1 MPINEVFPSP
11 TVTKVIFQVRFPN
24 LFYLESRM
32 GEFQLKVMKEFP
44 KSSMAL
50 TRQILIA
57 QGVQIADGAPLQGN
71 ALPAE
76 VGKVWNF
83 ESENGVEL
91 HVTSDSMDLSST
103 LHKTYNNPNHPNRF
117 RDSIK
122 MALDALNAVAPVP
135 VFSRVG
141 LRYIDDCPIPSLDNN
156 AYRQYYN
163 TTLALG
169 RFSLTDAEEMTHVA
183 LVRRGNR
190 NIRIREALRVL
201 GDKPQLTLD
210 FDAYTVNVEP
220 ANCLAMTDDLHNLVI
235 DEYEQTLREPVFQIM
250 RKLPQ

>member
-32 GEFQLKVMKEFP
+32 GEFQLKVMKDFP

-71 ALPAE
+71 AQPAE

-122 MALDALNAVAPVP
+122 MALDALIAVAPVP

-141 LRYIDDCPIPSLDNN
+141 LRYIDDCPIPALDNN

-169 RFSLTDAEEMTHVA
+169 RFNLADAEEMTHVA
-183 LVRRGNR
+183 VVRRGHR
-190 NIRIREALRVL
+190 SIRIREALRVL
-201 GDKPQLTLD
+201 GDRPQLALD
-210 FDAYTVNVEP
+210 FDGYSLNVESGR
-220 ANCLAMTDDLHNLVI
+220 CLTITDELHDLVI
-235 DEYEQTLREPVFQIM
+235 DEYEKTIRDPVVQIM
-250 RKLPQ
+250 RQPRP